1 MSQRGRDL
9 LVLYMLG
16 VAVNG
21 AVAWLVRDPGYVDAA
36 YYFNGGVALVEGRGF
51 SEPYLWNYLQAPMGL
66 PAPSFT
72 YWQPLPALLA
82 ALGIALFGRWMPAFG
97 AAQAVFVLLG
107 AALPLISYAL
117 AEQIG
122 RRQHALLAGLLTVFG
137 GYYVVYWSL
146 PESFT
151 PFALAGAGALMLAA
165 AGRYSGRWWV
175 WALAGVCA
183 ALAHLTRADGVLL
196 IAVVMLTALLGEVTP
211 PVLTSLPGSFPA
223 TQGGRGLR
231 MGAALAGYLV
241 VMAPWFARNMTLF
254 GSPLAPSGL
263 NTLWLV
269 DYNDLFAY
277 PPNLSPQRF
286 FAAGWATILHVRWQ
300 ALVGNLATFVGVH
313 NLVFLT
319 PFTLIG
325 AWRRRE
331 KRLLPA
337 LLYAP
342 LLFAAMTFAFAL
354 PGLRGGWL
362 HSGAA
367 LVPFVTASAALGLE
381 DAIHWAAQ
389 RRGWQAG
396 AAWRVFSAG
405 SVALAAG
412 VTAFAVLTRVVGLP
426 DLHTV
431 DWNRGGA
438 LYDEVDAALD
448 DLGVPLE
455 ARIMSNNP
463 PGLYLHSGRGGVP
476 IPNGDEATLLKAADD
491 YGVTFLVIDHNA
503 PPSLERFY
511 RDGPTS
517 GRLVRLGRFGDEA
530 APVYLYRILPAEE

>member
-1 MSQRGRDL
+1 MSRRGRDL
-9 LVLYMLG
+9 LLLYTLG
-16 VAVNG
+16 LAVNG
-21 AVAWLVRDPGYVDAA
+21 VVAWLVRDPGYVDAA

-51 SEPYLWNYLQAPMGL
+51 SEPYLWNYLQAPMEL
-66 PAPSFT
+66 PVPSFT

-82 ALGIALFGRWMPAFG
+82 ALGIVLFGRWMPAFG
-97 AAQAVFVLLG
+97 AAQVVFVLLG
-107 AALPLISYAL
+107 AALPLVSYAL

-122 RRQHALLAGLLTVFG
+122 ERRHALLAGLLTAFG
-137 GYYVVYWSL
+137 GYYAIFWSL

-165 AGRYSGRWWV
+165 AGRHSGRWWV
-175 WALAGVCA
+175 WALAGMCA
-183 ALAHLTRADGVLL
+183 ALGHLTRADGVLL
-196 IAVVMLTALLGEVTP
+196 IVVVALVALLSG
-211 PVLTSLPGSFPA
+211 LTPA
-223 TQGGRGLR
+223 TSPFGSQGESRGLWA
-231 MGAALAGYLV
+231 GAALAGYLV
-241 VMAPWFARNMTLF
+241 VMAPWFARNTILF
-254 GSPLAPSGL
+254 GSPLASGGL

-269 DYNDLFAY
+269 DYNDLFTY

-286 FAAGWATILHVRWQ
+286 FAAGWAAILHTRQQ

-325 AWRRRE
+325 AWRRGG
-331 KRLLPA
+331 RLLPVM
-337 LLYAP
+337 LYAP
-342 LLFAAMTFAFAL
+342 TLFAAMTFAFAL

-367 LVPFVTASAALGLE
+367 LMPFVTASAALGLE
-381 DAIHWAAQ
+381 DAIHWMARQ
-389 RRGWQAG
+389 RGWRAD

-412 VTAFAVLTRVVGLP
+412 VTAFALLTRVVGLP
-426 DLHTV
+426 DLRTV
-431 DWNRGGA
+431 DWNRGGT

-448 DLGVPLE
+448 DLRVPLE

-476 IPNGDEATLLKAADD
+476 IPNGDEAMLLRAADD
-491 YGVTFLVIDHNA
+491 YGVALLVIDHNV
-503 PPSLERFY
+503 PPPLERFY
-511 RDGPTS
+511 WDGPAS
-517 GRLVRLGRFGDEA
+517 GRFVQLGRFGDEA
-530 APVYLYRILPAEE
+530 TPVYLYRILPAEG